1 MFSVIRFFSL
11 ALAFAPICIS
21 PVNAYVVPRATVDY
35 RRHDVNVRIVE
46 ETRSIPSIASP
57 PSPAARQRG
66 VRDFR
71 FPNRLRTRETLHQPD
86 LDDVPDVVPT
96 FPMEEAGS
104 GDSRAVHS
112 SSAISPR
119 DQTTPRDLPPPHT
132 DATSPVIPRNAAGLV
147 QLDLLNTYYQQM
159 VVNSGNLRKGLP
171 LQVHRRLL
179 MISFQETTVGVLATR
194 ETTLG
199 FGTILFGNSVA
210 LGITWAGP
218 RAFLEISAVTK
229 V

>member
-1 MFSVIRFFSL
+1 MSPVIRLFSL
-11 ALAFAPICIS
+11 ALALAPICIS
-21 PVNAYVVPRATVDY
+21 PVNAYVIPRATVDY

-46 ETRSIPSIASP
+46 ETRSIPSIAS
-57 PSPAARQRG
+57 SPRFAARQRG

-86 LDDVPDVVPT
+86 LDDLPDIIPT

-104 GDSRAVHS
+104 DDARAVHS
-112 SSAISPR
+112 SSAVSPR
-119 DQTTPRDLPPPHT
+119 DQTTPRDLALPPT

-159 VVNSGNLRKGLP
+159 VVNSGNLRRGLP
-171 LQVHRRLL
+171 LHAHRRLL
-179 MISFQETTVGVLATR
+179 MISLQETTVGVLATR

-199 FGTILFGNSVA
+199 FGKTLPENSVA
-210 LGITWAGP
+210 LGITWTGP

-229 V
+229 A